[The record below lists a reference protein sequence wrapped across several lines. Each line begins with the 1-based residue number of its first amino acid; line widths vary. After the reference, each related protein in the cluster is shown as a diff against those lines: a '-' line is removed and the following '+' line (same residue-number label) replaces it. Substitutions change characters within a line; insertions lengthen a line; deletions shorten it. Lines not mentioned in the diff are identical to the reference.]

1 MAEQSEGTVHID
13 ASPKEVMDVITDFD
27 AYTAWADGMKGVE
40 VLKKDKQGRGKEVR
54 FDVSSFGLSDT
65 LVFAYTYGAGNKS
78 VSWELVE
85 AKNVKDLEGAYEL
98 EGDTDG
104 TEVTYRLTLEPSI
117 PLPGLVKRQIEKRML
132 KTALDGLKKR
142 VEQG

>member
-1 MAEQSEGTVHID
+1 MAEESEGNVHID
-13 ASPKEVMDVITDFD
+13 ATPKEVMDVITDFE
-27 AYTAWADGMKGVE
+27 AYTEWADGMKGVE

-54 FDVSSFGLSDT
+54 FDVSSFGLSDSI
-65 LVFAYTYGAGNKS
+65 VFSYTYAAANKGC
-78 VSWELVE
+78 SWKLVE

-98 EGDTDG
+98 EGGKGGTD
-104 TEVTYRLTLEPSI
+104 VTYRLALQPSI
-117 PLPGLVKRQIEKRML
+117 PVPGLVRRQIEKRML